1 MAEIQVTTFDEF
13 LTACDTSGAEV
24 ICPESAVWDMNQIA
38 PSGAP
43 TVTVACAKIIGN
55 GTTITNASIISRPL
69 FYFNNVATV
78 TVTKLNIAD
87 FTADKPVIT
96 GTSGMIWKQSDFS
109 GVQNADAMVASSMTF
124 CEDATA
130 ETPLGCGFTVHLA
143 GGTFFQQSM
152 GNTLYL
158 SNCKARFTGGGML
171 DPVSGSY
178 SNYLQLRYCYFE
190 GDFTQISLNLYC
202 GMSIINSPA
211 KRGVYAG
218 AGAQWVDCTEEQL
231 QDAEYLRSIGF
242 YVGSVT

>member
-1 MAEIQVTTFDEF
+1 MSEIQVTTFEEF
-13 LTACDTSGAEV
+13 VTACATSGAEV
-24 ICPESAVWDMNQIA
+24 ICPGSAVWDMNQIA
-38 PSGAP
+38 PAGVP

-55 GTTITNASIISRPL
+55 GTTIANASIISRPL

-87 FTADKPVIT
+87 FTADEPVIT

-109 GVQNADAMVASSMTF
+109 GVQNAGAMVASSLTF
-124 CEDATA
+124 CEDETA

-218 AGAQWVDCTEEQL
+218 AGAQWADCTEEQL
-231 QDAEYLRSIGF
+231 HDADYLRSIGF
-242 YVGSVT
+242 YVGSAS